1 MGFLKFLFSRK
12 KNISPLGYRKYGEQK
27 NETPKEIIREKEKK
41 GEKPRVKKT
50 KVKIIK
56 KTLDIFYV

>member
-1 MGFLKFLFSRK
+1 MQNKHIDSYFS
-12 KNISPLGYRKYGEQK
+12 K
-27 NETPKEIIREKEKK
+27 NETLKEIIREKEKK

-56 KTLDIFYV
+56 KLLTYFMFSIKMLWCE